1 MRTFGISPA
10 HDSSVCIYEDG
21 KISAFYKEE
30 RLSRKKRDRDPIMSV
45 GAAFE
50 TSPGDI
56 DVFSY
61 CAPQDSGTSLDYFTK
76 MVEKYAKVGNVAN
89 FANQHHLQHASL
101 AFYNSGFSEAA
112 VVVIDR
118 NGSDIEHWARES
130 ETIFY
135 ANYPDLFKTVYKNYW
150 VSNVLAYPK
159 IKQYQ
164 LDNPDCEIE
173 GRSTCGIVKVYEA
186 ATTLIKQDVLENGK
200 TMGLAAYGKK
210 NDDFPKLFLN
220 GTNIAL
226 SEHFGM
232 LSDYGT
238 SYQDLED
245 IATDNINHENYQVY
259 ADFAWQVQKQTQE
272 AASYLIEKAI
282 QKTGS
287 KNIVIT
293 GGYGL
298 NVVANNYYIKRF
310 PGVNFFFEP
319 IADDSGN
326 SIGGAMMSYRMFTK
340 DTNIYP
346 MTHTFIHGREYDV
359 SEIPGRSVTINDVC
373 DLLIDKKSVAIF
385 NGMAEGGPR
394 ALGNRSILFDP
405 RLPNSKELIN
415 IVKKREWYRPFAAMV
430 LEEDADLYFEMLGVK
445 SSPYMTVSFDV
456 KDITKNLFPGI
467 VHVDDTCRIQTVSSE
482 NKLIYD
488 LLQTFKKKT
497 GHGVLLNTSFNLAG
511 EALVESPDDA
521 IKTLQNSELDF
532 VWFPEVSKIIQ

>member
-30 RLSRKKRDRDPIMSV
+30 RLTRKKRDRDPIRSV
-45 GAAFE
+45 EAAFE
-50 TSPGDI
+50 KSPGNI

-61 CAPQDSGTSLDYFTK
+61 CAPQDSAASLDYFTK

-89 FANQHHLQHASL
+89 FGQQHHLQHASL

-135 ANYPDLFKTVYKNYW
+135 ATYPDQFQTVYKNYW
-150 VSNVLAYPK
+150 VTNTLAHPK
-159 IKQYQ
+159 IKQLQ
-164 LDNPDCEIE
+164 NDNPECEME
-173 GRSTCGIVKVYEA
+173 ARSTCGIVKVYEA
-186 ATTLIKQDVLENGK
+186 ATTLIKQDILENGK
-200 TMGLAAYGKK
+200 TMGLAAYGMP
-210 NDDFPKLFLN
+210 DDSFPNLFLN
-220 GTNIAL
+220 GTNIAI
-226 SEHFGM
+226 SEYFSM
-232 LSDYGT
+232 LPDYST
-238 SYQDLED
+238 AYHDLQDISIENV
-245 IATDNINHENYQVY
+245 TPENYQVY

-287 KNIVIT
+287 KNIVIS

-298 NVVANNYYIKRF
+298 NVVANNYYIKKF
-310 PGVNFFFEP
+310 PGINFFFEP
-319 IADDSGN
+319 LSDDSGN

-346 MTHTFIHGREYDV
+346 MSHTFIHGKNHNLDDISGNYIDIE
-359 SEIPGRSVTINDVC
+359 GVC
-373 DLLIDKKSVAIF
+373 DLLINKKSVAVF

-430 LEEDADLYFEMLGVK
+430 LEEDADLYFKMLGVK

-456 KDITKNLFPGI
+456 KDITKELFPGI
-467 VHVDDTCRIQTVSSE
+467 VHIDNTCRIQTVSLE

-511 EALVESPDDA
+511 EALVETPDDA

-532 VWFPEVSKIIQ
+532 VWFPEVNKIIQ